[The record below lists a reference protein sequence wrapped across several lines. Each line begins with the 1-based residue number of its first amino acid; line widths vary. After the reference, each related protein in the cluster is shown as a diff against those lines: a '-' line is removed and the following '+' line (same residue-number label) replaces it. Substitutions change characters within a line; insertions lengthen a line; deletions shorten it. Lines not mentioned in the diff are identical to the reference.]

1 MLFVFFFYLEV
12 AQAPLK
18 PKTPRGTKTPINRNQ
33 LTQSRGLGGIMVKRA
48 YEAVSDRLAWATPRG
63 RALVYDGAEGGPSLC
78 CPPFSRWQGFPSL
91 PMEGP
96 WLQGFAQAPS
106 QQRSVRN

>member
-1 MLFVFFFYLEV
+1 MNVIFIYLFIFTSAV

-48 YEAVSDRLAWATPRG
+48 YETVSDSWCGPR
-63 RALVYDGAEGGPSLC
+63 
-78 CPPFSRWQGFPSL
+78 
-91 PMEGP
+91 
-96 WLQGFAQAPS
+96 
-106 QQRSVRN
+106 